1 MAIRVRKA
9 SESDLPRVFEIER
22 RSYPPQLR
30 TSHDIL
36 RYRHAVFGI
45 WVAELDGEVAGFN
58 TCVPIRLRWPDP
70 DLAEFRRNRKPH
82 YLPWF
87 ERYERERAGPGKF
100 TALLNTSS
108 AVETRFQSCG
118 VGTALVRNSLAVARR
133 HGLGLRVSALRCA
146 YARFERKTGG
156 TIEDYIDA
164 VASGEV
170 QDRFL
175 ALYRRLGFVFHA
187 PLEDYE
193 PDRGSLDYCIF
204 TYKTID

>member
-9 SESDLPRVFEIER
+9 RDSDLPRVFEIER

-36 RYRHAVFGI
+36 RYRHRLFGI

-58 TCVPIRLRWPDP
+58 TCVPIRLRWPNP
-70 DLAEFRRNRKPH
+70 DLAAFRRNRQPH

-87 ERYERERAGPGKF
+87 QRYEAERSEPERF

-108 AVETRFQSCG
+108 AVETRFQAQG
-118 VGTALVRNSLAVARR
+118 VCTALVRNTLALARR
-133 HGLGLRVSALRCA
+133 HGLGLRVSALPCE
-146 YARFERKTGG
+146 YAPFQRKTGG
-156 TIEDYIDA
+156 TIEDYIRA
-164 VASGEV
+164 VTTGEV
-170 QDRFL
+170 KDRFL

-187 PLEDYE
+187 PLADYE
-193 PDRGSLDYCIF
+193 PDRGSLNYCVF
-204 TYKTID
+204 SYRTID